1 MKYID
6 SLINRI
12 TMYRLLLY
20 YLLAILAAA
29 MVLSA
34 LGYLSYSPY
43 AIVIST
49 GLLVGLCYGF
59 NYVFARIYDA
69 PTNWES
75 SILTGLILSLIIT
88 PAASIKGI
96 PFIIAAAGLAIASK
110 YILAFRGKH
119 IFNPAAVAVVLTSLG
134 PQQSASWWV
143 GSTLLLPIVVVG
155 GLLIVRKIRRSAMVA
170 TFISV
175 AIVSSISMAA
185 FTGHDVVSTLQTALL
200 HSSLFFLAF
209 VMLTEPWTSPSTHRK
224 RLVYA
229 AVVGL
234 LFSPLIHIGEVYS
247 TPEIALS
254 IGNIAAFLLSPIV
267 KTKLRLVGRKQYGS
281 SEDIEFT
288 PEYSFDYKPGQY
300 IEMTLPHTAA
310 DSRGLRRYFTLASS
324 PTENTLHVGV
334 RYYENGSSFKNLL
347 QKANATTPMSIGQL
361 GGDFVLPHDASQKLA
376 FIAGGIGIT
385 PFRSMIKYL
394 NDTRDQR
401 SVALLYG
408 ERSSQDVIY
417 SDIFEEARKT
427 INAETTYVLS
437 SPAPIQSP
445 FIVNGKID
453 SELIRQRIPDY
464 SERLFYI
471 SGPQPMVLAVKK
483 DLRSIGVPSRNIKVD
498 YFFGYA

>member
-1 MKYID
+1 
-6 SLINRI
+6 
-12 TMYRLLLY
+12 MYRLLLY
-20 YLLAILAAA
+20 YLLAIVAAA
-29 MVLSA
+29 MLFGA

-49 GLLVGLCYGF
+49 GLFVSLCYGL
-59 NYVFARIYDA
+59 NYLFARIYDA

-75 SILTGLILSLIIT
+75 SVLTGLILSLIIT
-88 PAASIKGI
+88 PAASVKGI

-110 YILAFRGKH
+110 YIFAFRGKH
-119 IFNPAAVAVVLTSLG
+119 IFNPAAIAVVLTSIG

-143 GSTLLLPIVVVG
+143 GSTLLLPIVVIG
-155 GLLIVRKIRRSAMVA
+155 GLLIVHKIRRGAMVA
-170 TFISV
+170 TFIGV
-175 AIVSSISMAA
+175 ALVSSTIVAVL
-185 FTGHDVVSTLQTALL
+185 TGHDIASTVQTVILR
-200 HSSLFFLAF
+200 SSLFFLAF
-209 VMLTEPWTSPSTHRK
+209 VMLTEPWTSPNTNRR
-224 RLVYA
+224 RLIYA
-229 AVVGL
+229 AIVGL
-234 LFSPLIHIGEVYS
+234 LFSPFIHIGDVYS

-267 KTKLRLVGRKQYGS
+267 KTKLHFVRRKRYGS
-281 SEDIEFT
+281 SEDIEFES
-288 PEYSFDYKPGQY
+288 EYAFDYKPGQY
-300 IEMTLPHTAA
+300 IEMTLPHSAA

-324 PTENTLHVGV
+324 PTESTLRFGV

-347 QKANATTPMSIGQL
+347 QKLNTSTPMSIGQL
-361 GGDFVLPHDASQKLA
+361 GGDFTLPRDTSQKLA

-394 NDTRDQR
+394 SDTHDPR

-408 ERSSQDVIY
+408 ERSAQDIIY
-417 SDIFEEARKT
+417 SDVFEEARKT
-427 INAETTYVLS
+427 INAQTTYVLAS
-437 SPAPIQSP
+437 QAGIESLYV
-445 FIVNGKID
+445 VNGKID

-464 SERLFYI
+464 SDRLFYI